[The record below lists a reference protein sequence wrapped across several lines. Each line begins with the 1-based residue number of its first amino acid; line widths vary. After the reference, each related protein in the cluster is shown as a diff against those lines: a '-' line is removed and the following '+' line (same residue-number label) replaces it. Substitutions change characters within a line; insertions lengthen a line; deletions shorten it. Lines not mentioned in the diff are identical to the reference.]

1 MAGALFAGRIP
12 PRVPVERTAIAP
24 LRRVSSLHS
33 VLRQEQYCPAPRGVG
48 DSTQESNSPNP
59 GERCDL
65 QEGEGQARADHDN
78 GQAQADRGAA
88 PVSKRAFHDV
98 SPLVTPD
105 RI

>member
-1 MAGALFAGRIP
+1 MICSPDASPRGCLWSGLRLPPSAGSVRSTASYGKSNI
-12 PRVPVERTAIAP
+12 VP
-24 LRRVSSLHS
+24 RRVAW
-33 VLRQEQYCPAPRGVG
+33 VIQRRK
-48 DSTQESNSPNP
+48 SNSPNC
-59 GERCDL
+59 GERFDL

-105 RI
+105 GI